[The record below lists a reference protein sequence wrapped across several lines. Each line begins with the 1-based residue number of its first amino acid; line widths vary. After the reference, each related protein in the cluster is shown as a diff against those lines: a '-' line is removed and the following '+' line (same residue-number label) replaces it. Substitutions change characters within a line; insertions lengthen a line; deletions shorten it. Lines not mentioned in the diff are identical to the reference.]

1 MSKIDAW
8 RQLREETLQNLDIR
22 RAYEEFGV
30 KFTGKISAS
39 NWAECHAFGREDKS
53 PSAAVNLTTG
63 VYKDFAGDRASI
75 FDFMVAHNIAPSW
88 QEAQEELAKKCGLA
102 KKIPKKAK
110 AKRTQDVLGFT
121 NTFNLAS
128 VVPLARQYGIE
139 PQTIAITGA
148 RMARYPAS
156 SQEPQIVCA
165 FPIYSP
171 ISLLDSPPD
180 SYVLQS
186 GSGQP
191 IMVYQGP
198 DVPAKPEK
206 RIVVGTTGILN
217 KFALENWGG
226 AERIYKVEGLSDMLV
241 LQNFIPD
248 EYRTKHLVITNACG
262 CDDGAPAWELANHC
276 VGKEII
282 IIHDADVPGQF
293 GNGKDQSGGAQRW
306 IKALKS
312 TAKVLKNVQL
322 PYEIQSKHGKDLR
335 NWIAEEG
342 RKYSDLLE
350 IVTSTRDEVTGTTET
365 GTGGTTLRTP
375 TQQLLDRLSL
385 IVLGHMEGRVPSIV
399 VFHQKLTRRF
409 EITDIDKYTYN
420 KMLTTIGDDA
430 KNDIDPSPEPSPAK
444 IAVNKLREAIA
455 YEASGRRISRASA
468 IGLGIWEINHKLI
481 FVGSGQWLAMN
492 GDLRTRKDPEIDDKL
507 VDFGE
512 GKESW
517 YNEEEI
523 RRYLPHA
530 TDPAWRT
537 EVLKEFAGWFEL
549 WDNWGEGEEE
559 NRLKSYLVA
568 SLAMC
573 SWLQTIWSWR
583 PWVAITGETNSGK
596 TTFFKFMSKYFGQQ
610 MAVNVGN
617 ATEAGLRQMLGTS
630 SRIMLLDEFE
640 ASKERTKILDWLK
653 NSGAGGSSVRGT
665 PGQRSVSSTVSVIPW
680 FGATETGMKNETERN
695 RYVLFNM
702 ASRIDKPF
710 FELPSDERVDDMRC
724 KTLAILLRV
733 WARAKEIH
741 HYLKSNCNI
750 EGIYSRYT
758 ESYSLPC
765 AMWSAV
771 VGHTNEEAKELFNY
785 AIMPMLEGI
794 LFNTESEHATLVSD
808 ISSAK
813 VHVGRGDTRVVNELL
828 TSASY
833 DTGGVGTETP
843 EKILSRVGIRK
854 MRGGEFRKA
863 GLGLDDRYIFIAH
876 RIVAKELLKGD
887 AFGDKGIDQLLLR
900 VSGSFHTRQRL
911 SSGNMRGVAIPWT
924 AMFPKDDQAS
934 ADAGDSGDSFV
945 PPEHRTISSEVF

>member
-1 MSKIDAW
+1 MSKVDAW
-8 RQLREETLQNLDIR
+8 RQLREEILQNLDIR
-22 RAYEEFGV
+22 RAYEEYGV

-75 FDFMVAHNIAPSW
+75 FDFMVANNISPSW

-121 NTFNLAS
+121 NTFNLVS
-128 VVPLARQYGIE
+128 IVPLARQYGIE

-148 RMARYPAS
+148 RIARYPANA
-156 SQEPQIVCA
+156 QEPQIVCA

-171 ISLLDSPPD
+171 ISMLETPPD

-186 GSGQP
+186 GSGKM

-198 DVPAKPEK
+198 DAPQKPEK

-217 KFALENWGG
+217 RFALENWAS

-241 LQNFIPD
+241 LQNFIPE

-312 TAKVLKNVQL
+312 TARVLKNVQL
-322 PYEIQSKHGKDLR
+322 PYEIAAKHGKDLR

-350 IVTSTRDEVTGTTET
+350 LVTATKDEVTGAVET
-365 GTGGTTLRTP
+365 GTGATSLRTP

-385 IVLGHMEGRVPSIV
+385 IVLGHMEGRGTSII
-399 VFHQKLTRRF
+399 VFHQKLMRRF

-430 KNDIDPSPEPSPAK
+430 RTEIDPAPEPSTAM
-444 IAVNKLREAIA
+444 IGVNKLKEAIA

-468 IGLGIWEINHKLI
+468 IGLGIWEINGKLI
-481 FVGSGQWLAMN
+481 FIGSGQWLAMN
-492 GDLRTRKDPEIDDKL
+492 GDLKSRKDPEIDDKL
-507 VDFGE
+507 IDFGE

-523 RRYLPHA
+523 RKYLPHA

-537 EVLKEFAGWFEL
+537 EVLKEFSGWFEL
-549 WDNWGEGEEE
+549 WDNWGETKEE
-559 NRLKSYLVA
+559 NELKAYLITNLV
-568 SLAMC
+568 LC
-573 SWLQTIWSWR
+573 SWLQDVWTWR

-596 TTFFKFMSKYFGQQ
+596 STFFGFLNKYFGAQ
-610 MAVNVGN
+610 MTMNVGSGS
-617 ATEAGLRQMLGTS
+617 EAGLRQSLGTS
-630 SRIMLLDEFE
+630 SRILLLDEFE
-640 ASKERTKILDWLK
+640 ASKERQKILDWLK

-665 PGQRSVSSTVSVIPW
+665 SGQKAVSARVKVIPW
-680 FGATETGMKNETERN
+680 FGATEAGMKNETERN
-695 RYVLFNM
+695 RYILFSM
-702 ASRIDKPF
+702 SSRINKPF
-710 FELPSDERVDDMRC
+710 FKLPSDEEVNEMRS

-733 WARAKEIH
+733 WVRAKELH
-741 HYLKSNCNI
+741 LHVKTNCQI
-750 EGIYSRYT
+750 DGIYSRYT
-758 ESYSLPC
+758 EAYSLPC
-765 AMWSAV
+765 AMWSAIA
-771 VGHTNEEAKELFNY
+771 GHNEEQAKELFNY
-785 AIMPMLEGI
+785 AITPMLEGI
-794 LFNTESEHATLVSD
+794 LFNTESEHTTLVND
-808 ISSAK
+808 IACSK
-813 VHVGRGDTRVVNELL
+813 VNVGRGDTRAVGELL
-828 TSASY
+828 ISASY
-833 DTGGVGTETP
+833 DTGGAGTETP
-843 EKILSRVGIRK
+843 EKILSRVGIRRMK
-854 MRGGEFRKA
+854 GSEFRKA
-863 GLGLDDRYIFIAH
+863 GIGPDDRYVFIAH
-876 RIVAKELLKGD
+876 RIVTKELLRWD

-900 VSGSFHTRQRL
+900 VPGAFHTKQRL
-911 SSGNMRGVAIPWT
+911 SSGSVRGIAIPFS
-924 AMFPKDDQAS
+924 AMISKEDQAS
-934 ADAGDSGDSFV
+934 ASGGQDSFV
-945 PPEHRTISSEVF
+945 PPEHRSISSEVF